1 MNTPLQVNIFREKN
15 IESKHLVSAVVMTSN
30 GQLMQTF
37 GDIAQKIYPRS
48 SIKCI
53 QAIPIIISG
62 AAEKFN
68 VSDIELALAS
78 ASHSGEKKHTDAV
91 QNWLNR
97 IGLSSN
103 DLECGSHAP
112 ANQTAF
118 INLIKSQHH
127 FSALENNCSG
137 KHTGMLAASLAMN
150 VATKG
155 YVKNEHPVQQLIQKI
170 IEEFTSE
177 KISLNDTAIDGC
189 TLPTYFLRLQNLA
202 LAMARFADPKIFSS
216 QYQLACERITN
227 AIMQNPFYIAGT
239 DRYCTQM
246 TTLMSQQGFVKTGA
260 EGVMFAVLPKLKMGV
275 AVKCHDGHSRAAE
288 VAMTHV
294 LVGLKV
300 INETEAQEFIEPQI
314 KNWNGLTTGHISV
327 FTDHKLD

>member
-1 MNTPLQVNIFREKN
+1 MNTPLQINIFREKN
-15 IESKHLVSAVVMTSN
+15 IESKHAVSAVVMTSA
-30 GQLMQTF
+30 GQLMQTY
-37 GDIAQKIYPRS
+37 GDVAQKIYPRS

-53 QAIPIIISG
+53 QAIPIITTG

-78 ASHSGEKKHTDAV
+78 ASHSGEQNHTEAV
-91 QNWLNR
+91 QNWLQR
-97 IGLSSN
+97 IGLSVS

-118 INLIKSQHH
+118 INLLKNKH
-127 FSALENNCSG
+127 FTALENNCSG
-137 KHTGMLAASLAMN
+137 KHTGMLSSALAMN

-170 IEEFTSE
+170 IEDFTSE
-177 KISLNDTAIDGC
+177 KISSHDIAIDGC

-202 LAMARFADPKIFSS
+202 LAMARFADSQNFSS
-216 QYQLACERITN
+216 PYQAACERITN
-227 AIMQNPFYIAGT
+227 SIMQNPFYIAGT

-246 TTLMSQQGFVKTGA
+246 TMLMHQQGFVKTGA
-260 EGVMFAVLPKLKMGV
+260 EGVMFAALPKLKLGI

-288 VAMTHV
+288 VAMTHI
-294 LVGLKV
+294 LLNLNV
-300 INETEAQEFIEPQI
+300 ISQTDAKDFIEPQI
-314 KNWNGLTTGHISV
+314 KNWNGVTTGIIKV
-327 FTDHKLD
+327 GNEKN